1 MTTRSVRLDH
11 EAEDALA
18 DIRRRSGQSISGA
31 IKHSLIAARDAAVA
45 GQQRKPAEFFED
57 YDFGEGGE
65 ALGPARESSRLVKEH
80 LARRRARR

>member
-1 MTTRSVRLDH
+1 MTTRSVRLDS

-31 IKHSLIAARDAAVA
+31 IKHSLIAARDAAQVNE
-45 GQQRKPAEFFED
+45 QRKPAEFFEN
-57 YDFGEGGE
+57 YDLGEGGE
-65 ALGPARESSRLVKEH
+65 ALGLARESGRLVKEH